1 MENPLLF
8 TIKLV
13 HEVVNL
19 VTDSYMKLAIDY
31 FEVTR
36 ARPYLAAT
44 LLITTWS
51 RLSFPRQ

>member
-36 ARPYLAAT
+36 ARPYPFLC
-44 LLITTWS
+44 ITYFFTTMDD
-51 RLSFPRQ
+51 